1 MKLQPFEW
9 SIVTYWSLT
18 IIGMCCEILKAI
30 ICTVFRGD
38 EILPSWLYH
47 RGQWQRRMAWQSTYS
62 LGLVFYPFAIGTSE
76 NRIFSCVV
84 TEIFSF
90 FTGYFMLSWAF
101 SLTPILECQTKDVFL
116 SLNKTVWDL
125 FGLRAG
131 VTAGR
136 HFGQGE
142 KWHFLNWNDRLGS
155 LQIFVHSSFLG
166 GENREILTSCH
177 N

>member
-1 MKLQPFEW
+1 MKFW
-9 SIVTYWSLT
+9 
-18 IIGMCCEILKAI
+18 KALLYAQYSE
-30 ICTVFRGD
+30 GD
-38 EILPSWLYH
+38 EILPSWLYYP
-47 RGQWQRRMAWQSTYS
+47 GQLQRHMAWQSTYS
-62 LGLVFYPFAIGTSE
+62 LSLVFYPFAVGTSD

-116 SLNKTVWDL
+116 SLNKTIWDL

-131 VTAGR
+131 VDSWEAFWSRRKMTCFWTRMIDWEACR
-136 HFGQGE
+136 SLFIVLFWEE
-142 KWHFLNWNDRLGS
+142 K
-155 LQIFVHSSFLG
+155 
-166 GENREILTSCH
+166 NREILTSCC